1 MRKLNNILH
10 FIINHPIGRRHKL
23 KSISRFL
30 FWQLGQLFFPGPRN
44 ISFLGGAKMHVR
56 KNDTGVTGNI
66 YVGIQDFYEI
76 SFALH
81 FLKENDVFA
90 DIGANVGFYSIIISN
105 TKNIKSFAFEPVPS
119 TYIKLQ
125 KNIEL
130 NNLHGLVIPKN
141 IAIGSSLGNVQMSA
155 NLDTV
160 NHVKLSNENIVEDI
174 IVEVHP
180 LDSILLEYGIP
191 SLIKIDVE
199 GFETEVIRG
208 MKNILAST
216 TLKAIIIELN
226 GSGSRYGFDE
236 GAIHQTL
243 LDNSFKPYYYNP
255 FTREIE
261 EVESFGN
268 NNTIYLR
275 DLDFILSRIKSAPS
289 FSVFGESI

>member
-1 MRKLNNILH
+1 MRKLNSIIH
-10 FIINHPIGRRHKL
+10 FILNHPLGRRHKL
-23 KSISRFL
+23 TSIFRFL
-30 FWQLGQLFFPGPRN
+30 SWQLGQLFFPGARI
-44 ISFLGGAKMHVR
+44 ISFIGGAKMNVR

-105 TKNIKSFAFEPVPS
+105 TKKIKSFSFEPVPS
-119 TYIKLQ
+119 TFKKLQ
-125 KNIEL
+125 QNIEL
-130 NNLHGLVIPKN
+130 NKLQGLVIAKN
-141 IAIGSSLGNVQMSA
+141 IAIGSSFGNVKMSA

-160 NHVKLSNENIVEDI
+160 NHVKLSNQNNEEDV

-180 LDSILLEYGIP
+180 LDSILLDYGIP

-226 GSGSRYGFDE
+226 GSGGRYGFDE
-236 GAIHQTL
+236 GFIHQTL
-243 LDNSFKPYYYNP
+243 LDNSFKPYEYNP
-255 FTREIE
+255 FTREVKEI
-261 EVESFGN
+261 ESFGN
-268 NNTIYLR
+268 TNTIYLR
-275 DLDFILSRIKSAPS
+275 DLGFILSRIKSAPS